1 MTDIMKKHQK
11 VLFGILLMAEIALM
25 VYMTWQYGAQ
35 WLDSDDSAEMIL
47 AELLSR
53 EGGILSKN
61 WYYSTELRVLNT
73 QLVMAPLFCL
83 FSDWRVVRTVGT
95 GILLVILLSSYLF
108 LCRSVGLGKSLIY
121 LAPLIVWPFSWVYL
135 DFVLYGLYYIPHL
148 AIIFIS
154 LGLCLNT
161 SSKQTLRT
169 LALIVLS
176 FVAGLGGIRMVAVC
190 YVPLVAAAFVSVIPH
205 FRSENSVSAKLFF
218 RSLFAVMA
226 AICGLAV
233 NYMVLAKSYSFLTMS
248 FLHLASP
255 QWGKAVSIIKS
266 LPSFLGMVRYD
277 SSFLKIIVFVLVC
290 FLCLIILLMSLRL
303 IKYWKSLTQ
312 ETQVLLAFFLFS
324 VLLTVAAP
332 VFTTQGWSN
341 RYMILPGIGFL
352 VIISAYIDRFKPTAS
367 VIKYVSIILILTEL
381 FAGFYQYYVFAHTKK
396 LPIKNPAFSYILQ
409 SGMRFGFGDW
419 DTSDV
424 LTELSNGRIH
434 LCKIGN
440 FKKLDPWYWLMEKNF
455 QKYAHGEPVFLII
468 NNDRLT
474 YHKNYGYLHG
484 SWEKKELTYLDH
496 GRVVFQDRFFTVWE
510 FTSYEQL
517 EALRGKKF

>member
-83 FSDWRVVRTVGT
+83 FSDWRVVRSVGT

-169 LALIVLS
+169 LALTVLS

-190 YVPLVAAAFVSVIPH
+190 
-205 FRSENSVSAKLFF
+205 
-218 RSLFAVMA
+218 
-226 AICGLAV
+226 
-233 NYMVLAKSYSFLTMS
+233 
-248 FLHLASP
+248 
-255 QWGKAVSIIKS
+255 
-266 LPSFLGMVRYD
+266 
-277 SSFLKIIVFVLVC
+277 
-290 FLCLIILLMSLRL
+290 
-303 IKYWKSLTQ
+303 
-312 ETQVLLAFFLFS
+312 
-324 VLLTVAAP
+324 
-332 VFTTQGWSN
+332 
-341 RYMILPGIGFL
+341 
-352 VIISAYIDRFKPTAS
+352 
-367 VIKYVSIILILTEL
+367 
-381 FAGFYQYYVFAHTKK
+381 
-396 LPIKNPAFSYILQ
+396 
-409 SGMRFGFGDW
+409 
-419 DTSDV
+419 
-424 LTELSNGRIH
+424 
-434 LCKIGN
+434 
-440 FKKLDPWYWLMEKNF
+440 
-455 QKYAHGEPVFLII
+455 
-468 NNDRLT
+468 
-474 YHKNYGYLHG
+474 
-484 SWEKKELTYLDH
+484 
-496 GRVVFQDRFFTVWE
+496 
-510 FTSYEQL
+510 
-517 EALRGKKF
+517 